1 MSLVKEAVMLRLLGA
16 IKVHA
21 LHFATTIT
29 YMAYNI
35 WHNGVLLS
43 VVISYPY
50 YKLVNRATFLKNTW
64 LDSNTF

>member
-1 MSLVKEAVMLRLLGA
+1 MSLVKEAVLLRLLGA

-35 WHNGVLLS
+35 WHIWRIVKCC
-43 VVISYPY
+43 Y
-50 YKLVNRATFLKNTW
+50 FLPI
-64 LDSNTF
+64 L